1 MKAALVH
8 DYLKE
13 YGGAER
19 VLEVLHEIF
28 PDAPVYTAYYN
39 PESLGENGKRFNPP
53 AGGWDIRTSW
63 FQKFP
68 FANRLLSPFRI
79 FGPMM
84 FESFDLSEYD
94 LVISSSS
101 ATHLAKAVIT
111 KPETLHISYIH
122 TPPRFLYGYVTSFNY
137 KKHWWTRIGGEIIN
151 HFMRIYD
158 FEVSQRPDI
167 LVANSRNVQARIK
180 KFYRRDSVVIYPPV
194 DVAAISRQSSV
205 VRQSESRKL
214 KADSYYLVL
223 SRLVRGKGVEVVVEA
238 CGKLGLPLK
247 VAGTGPELN
256 NLKDLATNYPLRS
269 EASQLPATN
278 FLGWVTDEE
287 RVKLL
292 SNAKALIVA
301 SEDEDF
307 GITSIE
313 AQAVGTPVIA
323 PASGGFLETVID
335 GPPTHKTSAG
345 QGKTGIL
352 YGGAG
357 MVNVENLVGALQK
370 FDASKFDPE
379 DCRMNAER
387 FSKERFKKEILELV
401 EKNLTIAGSIG

>member
-1 MKAALVH
+1 MKVALAH
-8 DYLKE
+8 DYLRE

-28 PDAPVYTAYYN
+28 PEAPLYTAYYN
-39 PESLGENGKRFNPP
+39 PEGLGENAKRF
-53 AGGWDIRTSW
+53 AGWDIRTSW

-101 ATHLAKAVIT
+101 ATHLAKSVIT

-151 HFMRIYD
+151 HLMRIYD

-167 LVANSRNVQARIK
+167 LVANSKNIQARIK

-194 DVAAISRQSSV
+194 DIKAFSRQSSV

-214 KADSYYLVL
+214 KTDSYYLVL
-223 SRLVRGKGVEVVVEA
+223 SRLVRGKGVDVIVEA

-247 VAGTGPELN
+247 VAGTGPELE
-256 NLKDLATNYPLRS
+256 NLKTKDI
-269 EASQLPATN
+269 E
-278 FLGWVTDEE
+278 FLGWVSDEE

-292 SNAKALIVA
+292 QNAKALIVA
-301 SEDEDF
+301 AEDEDF

-313 AQAVGTPVIA
+313 AQAAGTPVIA

-335 GPPTHKTSAG
+335 G
-345 QGKTGIL
+345 KTGLL
-352 YGGAG
+352 YGRTG
-357 MVNVENLVGALQK
+357 MVTVDALTEALQK
-370 FDASKFDPE
+370 YEGLKFSPE
-379 DCRMNAER
+379 ECRKNAEK
-387 FSKERFKKEILELV
+387 FSKERFKKEILELI
-401 EKNLTIAGSIG
+401 EKNLK

>member
-1 MKAALVH
+1 MKVALVH
-8 DYLKE
+8 DYLRE

-19 VLEVLHEIF
+19 VLEALHELF
-28 PDAPVYTAYYN
+28 PEAPVYTAYVN
-39 PESLGENGKRFNPP
+39 LEKMGENGKRFK
-53 AGGWDIRTSW
+53 GWKIIPSW
-63 FQKFP
+63 FQKLP

-167 LVANSRNVQARIK
+167 LVANSKNIQKRIK

-194 DVAAISRQSSV
+194 DLSEIS
-205 VRQSESRKL
+205 L
-214 KADSYYLVL
+214 KKNKEDYFLVL
-223 SRLVRGKGVEVVVEA
+223 NRLVRGKGTEVIIEA
-238 CGKLGLPLK
+238 ATKLNIPLK
-247 VAGTGPELN
+247 VAGTGPQLES
-256 NLKDLATNYPLRS
+256 LKKIAGKS
-269 EASQLPATN
+269 VQ
-278 FLGWVTDEE
+278 FLGWVSDEE

-292 SNAKALIVA
+292 QHAKALIVA

-313 AQAVGTPVIA
+313 AQAAGTPVIA
-323 PASGGFLETVID
+323 PKSGGYIETVID
-335 GPPTHKTSAG
+335 N
-345 QGKTGIL
+345 KTGLL
-352 YGGAG
+352 YGSTGVVTVSAL
-357 MVNVENLVGALQK
+357 MAIVEK
-370 FDASKFDPE
+370 FKSVDFDPE
-379 DCRMNAER
+379 GLRKNAEK
-387 FSKERFKKEILELV
+387 FSKEKFKKQILELV
-401 EKNLTIAGSIG
+401 DKKS